1 MDSRYGARAL
11 FSITASDSD
20 VQEKGSEKFARAG
33 VGQSLTEVNP
43 ARHNW
48 KEHHDVGLGFLF
60 EKARA

>member
-1 MDSRYGARAL
+1 M